1 MLLATAAAGMG
12 GAVKHGCFAAVDT
25 PARRALWRATFYS
38 GGVGSSLL
46 LAALILLRLPAS
58 SHAVLLAVVA
68 VEFAAF
74 AVWVTN
80 KPDYRGVM
88 WHYLPTGGGGGA
100 VLLFTAWTP
109 STPWVIAA
117 AAAAAA
123 AGVIQAR
130 GIAPH
135 RRFNHNDLAH
145 ALTLPAV
152 WCLFRAGVLIGGGAG

>member
-58 SHAVLLAVVA
+58 SHAVLVAVVA

-88 WHYLPTGGGGGA
+88 WHYLPTGGGAAA

-109 STPWVIAA
+109 YTPWVIAA
-117 AAAAAA
+117 VAVAAV
-123 AGVIQAR
+123 AGVIQTR
-130 GIAPH
+130 DIAPH

-145 ALTLPAV
+145 AVTLPAF
-152 WCLFRAGVLIGGGAG
+152 CFLLRAGVLIAGAG